1 MRKAV
6 WQSPRVEQSDIQAGH
21 NPIRNS
27 SMGLE
32 EGNQCLA
39 GT

>member
-21 NPIRNS
+21 NPS
-27 SMGLE
+27 KELQHG
-32 EGNQCLA
+32 A
-39 GT
+39 